1 MLNKYFQSM
10 EKWISKCVDVG
21 KGYGLAKKYRR
32 EKYWK
37 SQSPYIIRQ
46 KLIKSKCP
54 TRSIRQ

>member
-1 MLNKYFQSM
+1 M

-46 KLIKSKCP
+46 KLMKSKCP